1 MREKRKALRA
11 RKQLG
16 KVSKTA
22 KRAGGCENSVLAPIT
37 KWRNIVLA
45 KEKNIVQAECGAERG
60 KRMRDK
66 GV

>member
-1 MREKRKALRA
+1 MREKRRALGT

-45 KEKNIVQAECGAERG
+45 KEKNIVQAEWGAERG